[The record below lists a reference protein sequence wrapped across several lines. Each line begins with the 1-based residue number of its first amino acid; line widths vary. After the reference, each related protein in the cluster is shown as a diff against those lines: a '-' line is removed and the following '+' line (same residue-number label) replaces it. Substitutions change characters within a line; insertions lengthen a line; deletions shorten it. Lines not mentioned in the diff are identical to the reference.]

1 MSAVPTDAAA
11 RGDARKRSA
20 RKKPNLHQRLGLRT
34 GDALL
39 IVDAQQDLLSGGS
52 LAIPGADEIVEPLN
66 AYIAAFEAQGL
77 PIFMTRDWHPANHC
91 SFKGAGGAWP
101 PHCVQDTPGAD
112 WAEGLNV
119 VDDARIISKATDPAI
134 EAYSGFSG
142 TSLLTLLRELD
153 VRRLFVGG
161 LATDYCVH
169 ATVLDARS
177 EGFEVVVLADAIRGL
192 NARPGDETRAI
203 CEMLESGATMFY
215 PPRRRSTARP
225 VEPPP
230 RHYKVIGEYGF
241 GRTLTLPFDEA
252 LERVVQA
259 LRNEGFGVLAD
270 IDIAAT
276 LKEKLGSEIPP
287 YRILGACNPP
297 LAQRALQAERTI
309 GLLLPCNVVVRE
321 DIARKVHIEFL
332 DPAMLGD
339 LAENAEIGAIAADVR
354 EKLLRVM
361 DAV

>member
-1 MSAVPTDAAA
+1 MPAASTAPTEDT
-11 RGDARKRSA
+11 RKRPA
-20 RKKPNLHQRLGLRT
+20 RPRPNLHKQLGLRA
-34 GDALL
+34 GDALV
-39 IVDAQQDLLSGGS
+39 IVDVQRDFLPGGS
-52 LAIPGADEIVEPLN
+52 LAVPGGNEVVAPLN
-66 AYIAAFEAQGL
+66 AYIAAFEAKQL

-91 SFKGAGGAWP
+91 SFTEAGGPWP
-101 PHCVQDTPGAD
+101 AHCVRDTPGAQ

-119 VDDARIISKATDPAI
+119 VPSARIISKATEPAA

-142 TSLLTLLRELD
+142 TSLLTLLRELQ

-177 EGFEVVVLADAIRGL
+177 RGFEVVVLADAIRGV
-192 NARPGDETRAI
+192 NAHPGDETRAI
-203 CEMLESGATMFY
+203 REMLETGATLFH
-215 PPRRRSTARP
+215 PIHTQSPTARP

-230 RHYKVIGEYGF
+230 RQYEAIGEYGF
-241 GRTLTLPFDEA
+241 CRTLTVRFDEA
-252 LERVVQA
+252 VERVIQA
-259 LRNEGFGVLAD
+259 LRTEGFGVLAD
-270 IDIAAT
+270 IDVAAT

-297 LAQRALQAERTI
+297 LAQRALQAERSI

-321 DIARKVHIEFL
+321 DIAGKVHVEFL
-332 DPAMLGD
+332 DPAVLGD
-339 LAENAEIGAIAADVR
+339 LTENEDVAAIAAQVR

>member
-1 MSAVPTDAAA
+1 MAAASTAPTDNT
-11 RGDARKRSA
+11 RKRPA
-20 RKKPNLHQRLGLRT
+20 RPRPSLHKQLGLRA
-34 GDALL
+34 GDALVV
-39 IVDAQQDLLSGGS
+39 VDVQRDFLPGGS
-52 LAIPGADEIVEPLN
+52 LAVPGGNEVVAPLN
-66 AYIAAFEAQGL
+66 AYIAAFEAKGL

-91 SFKGAGGAWP
+91 SFHQAGGPWP
-101 PHCVQDTPGAD
+101 AHCVRDTPGAQ

-119 VDDARIISKATDPAI
+119 VPSARIISKATEPAA

-142 TSLLTLLRELD
+142 TSLLTLLRELQ

-177 EGFEVVVLADAIRGL
+177 RGFDVVVLADAIRGV
-192 NARPGDETRAI
+192 NAHPGDETRAI
-203 CEMLESGATMFY
+203 REMLETGATLFH
-215 PPRRRSTARP
+215 PIHTQSPTARP

-230 RHYKVIGEYGF
+230 RQYETIGEYGF
-241 GRTLTLPFDEA
+241 CRTLTVRFDEA
-252 LERVVQA
+252 VERVIQA
-259 LRNEGFGVLAD
+259 LRTEGFGVLAD
-270 IDIAAT
+270 IDVAAT

-297 LAQRALQAERTI
+297 LAQRALQAERSI

-321 DIARKVHIEFL
+321 DIAGKVHVEFL
-332 DPAMLGD
+332 DPTVLGD
-339 LAENAEIGAIAADVR
+339 LTESEEVAAIAAQVR